1 MKEPRSSLVSLR
13 PLSFSD
19 FKKLL
24 LLLLVTCCNFL
35 KLVKKSF
42 GEEPATPQKVGT
54 CQLARK
60 MDHIS
65 KEDLKIY
72 NYLNVARKNAK
83 LNLVASSLSGLS
95 SVRFAF
101 GFVEK

>member
-1 MKEPRSSLVSLR
+1 M
-13 PLSFSD
+13 
-19 FKKLL
+19 
-24 LLLLVTCCNFL
+24 
-35 KLVKKSF
+35 KKSF

-65 KEDLKIY
+65 KEDLQIY

-95 SVRFAF
+95 SLTAYSVSAKSSGQRY
-101 GFVEK
+101 VEERKKRKLPERRNRLH

>member
-1 MKEPRSSLVSLR
+1 M
-13 PLSFSD
+13 
-19 FKKLL
+19 
-24 LLLLVTCCNFL
+24 
-35 KLVKKSF
+35 KKSF

-83 LNLVASSLSGLS
+83 LNMVASSLSGLS
-95 SVRFAF
+95 SLTSTCLKCRRTRLNSEVSYS
-101 GFVEK
+101 EKD

>member
-1 MKEPRSSLVSLR
+1 M
-13 PLSFSD
+13 
-19 FKKLL
+19 
-24 LLLLVTCCNFL
+24 
-35 KLVKKSF
+35 KKSF

-83 LNLVASSLSGLS
+83 LNLVASSLSDLS
-95 SVRFAF
+95 SFISNSASVKSYGLRY
-101 GFVEK
+101 VEKMKKRKLPDR